1 MSSINLGLFM
11 HLDSDNLAMLKTVIG
26 AEVVTLLNVYLD
38 TAPDNLTKLLDAIE
52 QRNFREI
59 ELQSHTLK
67 GSAAN
72 VGAPDLAELCSRL
85 NNDAKTQTITTMAA
99 QAEAIKA
106 EANIVADLMQNYI
119 TNFTD

>member
-1 MSSINLGLFM
+1 M

-52 QRNFREI
+52 QQNFSEI

-72 VGAPDLAELCSRL
+72 VGAPDLAELCSQL
-85 NNDAKTQTITTMAA
+85 YNDAQTQTVTTMTA

-106 EANIVADLMQNYI
+106 EAKIVADLMQNYI
-119 TNFTD
+119 TNFTN

>member
-1 MSSINLGLFM
+1 M

-52 QRNFREI
+52 QQNFSEI

-72 VGAPDLAELCSRL
+72 VGAPDLAELCSQL
-85 NNDAKTQTITTMAA
+85 YNDAKTQTVTTMTA

-106 EANIVADLMQNYI
+106 EAQIVADLMQNYI